1 MAERSQESGAAMG
14 QPVTRYARAGD
25 VNIAYQVVGDG
36 PVDLVWA
43 YGLASNV
50 EVFWEEPSLA
60 AFFRRLAEF
69 TRLILFDRRGCG
81 LSDRH
86 GTTATPTLEE
96 RMEDVLAVLDAVGSH
111 QASILGISD
120 GGSLAALFAATH
132 PERTARII
140 LYGTLAHYDADARYL
155 AGVGDGTAAAFAE
168 AVSRG
173 WGMRSDWAVQIWA
186 PSMAGD
192 EPFTQWLAKYARQSV
207 SRGAILPLLS
217 AFDAYDLAGVF
228 PAVRVPTLVLHR
240 RGDGLAPVSHGRHVA
255 SQIPDARFVE
265 LEGVDHLPFVGDA
278 EAVLAEVQDFLVGSR
293 APIPRQRRLLTL
305 VFTNIADSTPKAVDL
320 GDDAWREVLA
330 AHDRDVRTHL
340 TRFGGEEVKQ
350 LGNGVLAVFDGP
362 ARAIRCALGI
372 VDASDPKGLSVRVG
386 VHTGE
391 CETVDAD
398 VRGVAVQAGAR
409 VLELAAPGQI
419 LVSSTVRDLVAGS
432 GIRFGEG
439 RDVELA
445 GMPGTPRV
453 FPVLRHG
460 ASPEAVRRS
469 AVEQANLFRRDG
481 EYWTVGYRGL
491 VVTLRDTKG
500 LRDLGRLL
508 AEPGREFHV
517 LDLMAEGTGARS
529 IPPSQ
534 AAEAG
539 LAIEGWGE
547 PIIDRA
553 ARAHYKRRIT
563 ELEQELEEAQ
573 ERGGREAGAAARE
586 ELDTLITELTA
597 AYGLAGRP
605 RRSPD
610 PVERGRKAVSRRIRN
625 ALSRIAGAHPRLGRH
640 LAASI
645 RTGVFCSYQPE
656 RDTVWSVH
664 ANTIDPRNP

>member
-1 MAERSQESGAAMG
+1 MG
-14 QPVTRYARAGD
+14 QPVTRYARAGE

-60 AFFRRLAEF
+60 AFLRRLSEF

-96 RMEDVLAVLDAVGSH
+96 RMDDVLAVLDAVGSR
-111 QASILGISD
+111 QASIFGVSE

-132 PERTARII
+132 PARTASII
-140 LYGTLAHYDADARYL
+140 LYGTLTYAQYQ
-155 AGVGDGTAAAFAE
+155 AGVGDGTGAAFTE

-217 AFDAYDLAGVF
+217 AFDAYDLVDVF

-240 RGDGLAPVSHGRHVA
+240 RNDGLVPVSHGRHVA

-265 LEGVDHLPFVGDA
+265 LEGADHLPFVGDA

-293 APIPRQRRLLTL
+293 TPIPRQRRLLTL

-320 GDDAWREVLA
+320 GDDVWRELLA

-340 TRFGGEEVKQ
+340 TRFGGEEIKQ
-350 LGNGVLAVFDGP
+350 LGGGVLAVFDGP

-372 VDASDPKGLSVRVG
+372 VDAAEPKGLSVRVG

-391 CETVDAD
+391 CEMVDAD
-398 VRGVAVQAGAR
+398 VHGIAVHVGAR
-409 VLELAAPGQI
+409 IAELAAPGQI

-432 GIRFGEG
+432 GVRFGEG

-469 AVEQANLFRRDG
+469 AVEQTNLFRRDG
-481 EYWTVGYRGL
+481 EYWTVGHRGL

-517 LDLMAEGTGARS
+517 LDLMADGTGARS

-539 LAIEGWGE
+539 LAVEGWGE
-547 PIIDRA
+547 PVIDEA
-553 ARAHYKRRIT
+553 ARAQYKRRIT
-563 ELEQELEEAQ
+563 ELEAELEEAQ
-573 ERGGREAGAAARE
+573 ERGDGEALAAARE
-586 ELDTLITELTA
+586 ELDALITALTA

-610 PVERGRKAVSRRIRN
+610 PVERARKAVTRRIRN
-625 ALSRIAGAHPRLGRH
+625 AMRRIARAHPRLGQH

-645 RTGVFCSYQPE
+645 RTGEFCSYQPE
-656 RDTVWSVH
+656 RDIVWSVE
-664 ANTIDPRNP
+664 ANTG

>member
-36 PVDLVWA
+36 PVDLVLA
-43 YGLASNV
+43 YGMASNV

-60 AFFRRLAEF
+60 AFFRRLSEF

-86 GTTATPTLEE
+86 DMTATPTLEE
-96 RMEDVLAVLDAVGSH
+96 RMADVLAVLDAVGSQ
-111 QASILGISD
+111 QASLFGISD

-140 LYGTLAHYDADARYL
+140 IYGTLTSYHADARYP
-155 AGVGDGTAAAFAE
+155 AGAGDGTIAAFAE
-168 AVSRG
+168 DISRG
-173 WGMRSDWAVQIWA
+173 WGMRSDWAVRMWA
-186 PSMAGD
+186 PSRAGD

-207 SRGAILPLLS
+207 SRGTILPLLS
-217 AFDAYDLAGVF
+217 AFSTYDLADVF

-240 RGDGLAPVSHGRHVA
+240 RDDGLVPVSHGRQIA

-293 APIPRQRRLLTL
+293 TPIPRPRRLLTL
-305 VFTNIADSTPKAVDL
+305 VFTDITDAMPKAVDL
-320 GDDAWREVLA
+320 GEDAWRELLA
-330 AHDRDVRTHL
+330 AHDREVRTHL
-340 TRFGGEEVKQ
+340 TRFGGEEVKH

-372 VDASDPKGLSVRVG
+372 VDASEAKGLSVRVG

-391 CETVDAD
+391 CEMVEAD
-398 VRGVAVQAGAR
+398 VRGIAVHVGAR
-409 VLELAAPGQI
+409 IAELAAPGHI

-439 RDVELA
+439 RVVELA
-445 GMPGTPRV
+445 GMPGTPSV

-460 ASPEAVRRS
+460 ASPDTVRRS

-481 EYWTVGYRGL
+481 EYWTVAYRGL
-491 VVTLRDTKG
+491 VVTLRDSKG

-517 LDLMAEGTGARS
+517 LDLLAEGTGVRS

-539 LAIEGWGE
+539 LATEGWGD
-547 PIIDRA
+547 PVIDQA
-553 ARAHYKRRIT
+553 ARAHYQHRIT
-563 ELEQELEEAQ
+563 ELEAELEEAEQ
-573 ERGGREAGAAARE
+573 RGDGEAHAAARE
-586 ELDTLITELTA
+586 ELDALLTALTA

-610 PVERGRKAVSRRIRN
+610 PVERARKAVSRRLRRD
-625 ALSRIAGAHPRLGRH
+625 LSRVARAHPRLGRH

-656 RDTVWSVH
+656 QAIVWSVH
-664 ANTIDPRNP
+664 AG

>member
-1 MAERSQESGAAMG
+1 MS
-14 QPVTRYARAGD
+14 QPVTRYAQAGD

-43 YGLASNV
+43 YGLASNI

-60 AFFRRLAEF
+60 AFLRRLSEF

-96 RMEDVLAVLDAVGSH
+96 RMDDVLAVLDAAGS
-111 QASILGISD
+111 QRASIFGISE
-120 GGSLAALFAATH
+120 GGALAALFAATH
-132 PERTARII
+132 PERTASIVI
-140 LYGTLAHYDADARYL
+140 YGTLAYYHADARYRADL
-155 AGVGDGTAAAFAE
+155 GDGTLAAFAE

-173 WGMRSDWAVQIWA
+173 WGMRSDWAVQMWA
-186 PSMAGD
+186 PSMVGD
-192 EPFTQWLAKYARQSV
+192 EPFTEWLARYARQSV
-207 SRGAILPLLS
+207 SRGAVRPLLLALS
-217 AFDAYDLAGVF
+217 AYDVVDVF

-240 RGDGLAPVSHGRHVA
+240 RDDGLVPVRHGRHVA

-293 APIPRQRRLLTL
+293 TPIPRQRRLLTL
-305 VFTNIADSTPKAVDL
+305 VFTDIADATHKAVDL
-320 GDDAWREVLA
+320 GDDVWRELLA
-330 AHDRDVRTHL
+330 AHNRDVRTHL
-340 TRFGGEEVKQ
+340 TRFGGAEVKQ
-350 LGNGVLAVFDGP
+350 LGGGALAVFDGP

-372 VDASDPKGLSVRVG
+372 MDAAEPKGLSVRVG

-391 CETVDAD
+391 CEVVDAD
-398 VRGVAVQAGAR
+398 VRGIAVHVGAR
-409 VLELAAPGQI
+409 IRELAAPGQI

-432 GIRFGEG
+432 GIRFGDG

-445 GMPGTPRV
+445 GMPGTASV

-469 AVEQANLFRRDG
+469 AVEQTNLFRRDG

-517 LDLMAEGTGARS
+517 LDLMAAGTGARS

-534 AAEAG
+534 AAEDG
-539 LAIEGWGE
+539 LATEGWGD
-547 PIIDRA
+547 PVIDQA
-553 ARAHYKRRIT
+553 ARAHYQRRIT
-563 ELEQELEEAQ
+563 ELETELEEAA
-573 ERGGREAGAAARE
+573 ERGDADASAAARE
-586 ELDTLITELTA
+586 ELDALTEALTA

-610 PVERGRKAVSRRIRN
+610 PAERARKAVRRRLHD
-625 ALSRIAGAHPRLGRH
+625 AMGRIARAHPQLGQH

-645 RTGVFCSYQPE
+645 RTGVYCSYEPE
-656 RDTVWSVH
+656 RDTVWSVK
-664 ANTIDPRNP
+664 ANTA

>member
-1 MAERSQESGAAMG
+1 MS
-14 QPVTRYARAGD
+14 QPVTRYARAGE

-43 YGLASNV
+43 YGLASNI

-60 AFFRRLAEF
+60 AFLRRLSEF

-96 RMEDVLAVLDAVGSH
+96 RMDDVLAVLDAVGSQ
-111 QASILGISD
+111 QASIFGISE

-140 LYGTLAHYDADARYL
+140 LYGTSTYYRADAQYR
-155 AGVGDGTAAAFAE
+155 ADVGDGTMAAFVE

-173 WGMRSDWAVQIWA
+173 WGMRSDWAVQLWA
-186 PSMAGD
+186 PSMVGD
-192 EPFTQWLAKYARQSV
+192 EPFTEWLAKYARQSV

-217 AFDAYDLAGVF
+217 AFDAYDLVDVF

-240 RGDGLAPVSHGRHVA
+240 GDDGLVPVSDGRQIA

-278 EAVLAEVQDFLVGSR
+278 QAVLAEVQAFLVGSR
-293 APIPRQRRLLTL
+293 VSIPRQRRLLTL
-305 VFTNIADSTPKAVDL
+305 VFTNTADSTPRAVDL
-320 GDDAWREVLA
+320 GDDARRELLA

-340 TRFGGEEVKQ
+340 TRFGGEEVKH

-362 ARAIRCALGI
+362 TRAIRCALGI
-372 VDASDPKGLSVRVG
+372 VDAAERKGLSVGVG

-391 CETVDAD
+391 CEMVDAD
-398 VRGVAVQAGAR
+398 VHGIAVQVGAR

-432 GIRFGEG
+432 GIRFDDG
-439 RDVELA
+439 RDVESA

-453 FPVLRHG
+453 FSVLRHG

-469 AVEQANLFRRDG
+469 AVEQTNLFRRDG
-481 EYWTVGYRGL
+481 EYWTVSYQGL

-517 LDLMAEGTGARS
+517 LDLMADATGAWA

-539 LAIEGWGE
+539 LAIQGRGE
-547 PIIDRA
+547 PVIDQA

-563 ELEQELEEAQ
+563 ELEQELDEAQ
-573 ERGGREAGAAARE
+573 ERGGGEASAAARE
-586 ELDTLITELTA
+586 ELDALITELTA

-605 RRSPD
+605 RRAPD
-610 PVERGRKAVSRRIRN
+610 PVERARKAVSRRLRHTMG
-625 ALSRIAGAHPRLGRH
+625 RIARAHPRLGRH

-645 RTGVFCSYQPE
+645 RTGMFCSYEPE
-656 RDTVWSVH
+656 RAIVWSVH
-664 ANTIDPRNP
+664 ANTG

>member
-1 MAERSQESGAAMG
+1 MG
-14 QPVTRYARAGD
+14 QPETRYARAGE

-43 YGLASNV
+43 SGLASNI
-50 EVFWEEPSLA
+50 EVLWEEPSLA
-60 AFFRRLAEF
+60 AFLRRLSEF

-96 RMEDVLAVLDAVGSH
+96 RMDDVLAVLDAVGSQ
-111 QASILGISD
+111 QASIFGSSE

-140 LYGTLAHYDADARYL
+140 LYGTLTHYDADARHP
-155 AGVGDGTAAAFAE
+155 AGAGDGTMAAFVE

-173 WGMRSDWAVQIWA
+173 WGMRSDWAVRMWA

-192 EPFTQWLAKYARQSV
+192 EPFTEWLAKWARQSV
-207 SRGAILPLLS
+207 SRGAIVPLLT
-217 AFDAYDLAGVF
+217 AFYAYDLVDVF

-240 RGDGLAPVSHGRHVA
+240 RDDALIPVRHGRHVA

-265 LEGVDHLPFVGDA
+265 LDGVDHLPFVGDA

-293 APIPRQRRLLTL
+293 TPIPRQRRLLTL
-305 VFTNIADSTPKAVDL
+305 VFTDIANATPRAVEL
-320 GDDAWREVLA
+320 GEDAWGELLA
-330 AHDRDVRTHL
+330 AHDRDLRTHL
-340 TRFGGEEVKQ
+340 TRFGGEEIKR
-350 LGNGVLAVFDGP
+350 LANGVLAVFDGP

-372 VDASDPKGLSVRVG
+372 AEAAEQKGLAVRVG

-391 CETVDAD
+391 CELVEAE
-398 VRGVAVQAGAR
+398 VRGIAVHVGAR
-409 VLELAAPGQI
+409 ILELAAPGQI
-419 LVSSTVRDLVAGS
+419 LASSTVRDLVAGS
-432 GIRFGEG
+432 GIRFGED
-439 RDVELA
+439 RDVQLA
-445 GMPGTPRV
+445 GMPGTSMV

-469 AVEQANLFRRDG
+469 AVEQTNLFRRDG

-517 LDLMAEGTGARS
+517 LDLMADGTGTRS

-534 AAEAG
+534 VVEAG

-547 PIIDRA
+547 PVIDQV
-553 ARAHYKRRIT
+553 ARAHYKRRIS

-573 ERGGREAGAAARE
+573 ERGDGEACATARE
-586 ELDTLITELTA
+586 ELEALTTELAA

-610 PVERGRKAVSRRIRN
+610 PVERARKAVRRRLRD
-625 ALSRIAGAHPRLGRH
+625 ALGRITRAHPQLGQH

-645 RTGVFCSYQPE
+645 QTGVYCSYEPE
-656 RDTVWSVH
+656 RAIVWSVD
-664 ANTIDPRNP
+664 ANTG